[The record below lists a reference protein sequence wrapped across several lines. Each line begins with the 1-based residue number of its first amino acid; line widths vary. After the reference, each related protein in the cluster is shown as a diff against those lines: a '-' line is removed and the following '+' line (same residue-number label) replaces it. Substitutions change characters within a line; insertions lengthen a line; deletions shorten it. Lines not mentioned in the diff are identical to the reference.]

1 MKKSILIS
9 AIFAISTFAA
19 ATVAAEKAGNSTHGG
34 DVVYT
39 KPVKSVL
46 FSHKVHVEQKGMECT
61 LCHPSI
67 FEMKSLKAQEATDY
81 NMKGL
86 AAGKYCGACH
96 NGTMAFSSQARCASC
111 HTGVKGVSGKKGADS
126 KKGGH

>member
-1 MKKSILIS
+1 MKILKGIS
-9 AIFAISTFAA
+9 AIIAILIFASGAMAA
-19 ATVAAEKAGNSTHGG
+19 DKAASSGHGG
-34 DVVYT
+34 DVIYT

-46 FSHKVHVEQKGMECT
+46 FSHKTHVEDKGMACT
-61 LCHPSI
+61 LCHPAI